1 MSDPTSAD
9 NKPSDGPK
17 NTRTTIF
24 IYDLVVLAVLMV
36 IGVLYFKHHAW
47 FDLGGDPQ
55 PGEGGGLKQNAVN
68 LSIHCMWF
76 GALGGIIISLKGVYD
91 HAIGGDPWKDDFN
104 LWHIGRP
111 VSGAM
116 AGLMTFLLLLVFN
129 PASTPSEPIAYA
141 AAFIFGTQERRFFN
155 LLSEVARLIVQV
167 PSETTQRPLTL
178 ASIAPNQGTAGT
190 PIKIVGAGFDPKATA
205 TLGGAAI
212 GNLEVKDATSITGLA
227 PAKPAGVDE
236 ADLVVTNP
244 DGTSATLPKAFRFTG

>member
-1 MSDPTSAD
+1 MSDPTGGD
-9 NKPSDGPK
+9 NKPSDQPK
-17 NTRTTIF
+17 NMRTKIF
-24 IYDLVVLAVLMV
+24 IYDLVVIAVLLA
-36 IGVLYFKHHAW
+36 IGVLYFKRPDW
-47 FDLGGDPQ
+47 FDIGG
-55 PGEGGGLKQNAVN
+55 EHASVN
-68 LSIHCMWF
+68 LSIHCIWF

-91 HAIGGDPWKDDFN
+91 HATGGVPWKDDFN

-111 VSGAM
+111 VSGGI
-116 AGLMTFLLLLVFN
+116 AGLMTFLLLQL
-129 PASTPSEPIAYA
+129 ASSNVPSEPVAYA
-141 AAFIFGTQERRFFN
+141 AAFIFGTQERRFFG

-178 ASIAPNQGTAGT
+178 ASITPNQGTAGT
-190 PIKIVGAGFDPKATA
+190 PIKIVGVGFDPKATA

>member
-1 MSDPTSAD
+1 MSDPTGGD
-9 NKPSDGPK
+9 NKPSDEPK
-17 NTRTTIF
+17 NTRTKIF
-24 IYDLVVLAVLMV
+24 IYDLVVIAVLLA
-36 IGVLYFKHHAW
+36 IGVLYFKRPDW
-47 FDLGGDPQ
+47 FDIGG
-55 PGEGGGLKQNAVN
+55 EHVSVN
-68 LSIHCMWF
+68 LSIHCIWF

-91 HAIGGDPWKDDFN
+91 HATGGDPWKDDFN

-111 VSGAM
+111 VSGGI
-116 AGLMTFLLLLVFN
+116 AGLMTFLLLQL
-129 PASTPSEPIAYA
+129 ASSNVPSEPVAYA
-141 AAFIFGTQERRFFN
+141 AAFIFGTQERRFFG

-167 PSETTQRPLTL
+167 PSEKTQPPLTL
-178 ASIAPNQGTAGT
+178 ASITPNQGTAGT

>member
-1 MSDPTSAD
+1 MSDPTGGD
-9 NKPSDGPK
+9 NKPSDQPK
-17 NTRTTIF
+17 NMRTKIF
-24 IYDLVVLAVLMV
+24 IYDLVVIAVLLA
-36 IGVLYFKHHAW
+36 IGVSYFKRPDW
-47 FDLGGDPQ
+47 FDIGG
-55 PGEGGGLKQNAVN
+55 EHVSVN
-68 LSIHCMWF
+68 LSIHCIWF

-91 HAIGGDPWKDDFN
+91 HASGGVPWKDDFN

-111 VSGAM
+111 VSGGI
-116 AGLMTFLLLLVFN
+116 AGLMTFLLLQL
-129 PASTPSEPIAYA
+129 ASSNIPSEPVAYA
-141 AAFIFGTQERRFFN
+141 AAFIFGTQERRFFG

>member
-1 MSDPTSAD
+1 MSDPTGGD
-9 NKPSDGPK
+9 NKPSDEPK
-17 NTRTTIF
+17 NMRTKIF
-24 IYDLVVLAVLMV
+24 IYDVVVIAVLLA
-36 IGVLYFKHHAW
+36 IGVLYFKRPDW
-47 FDLGGDPQ
+47 FDIGG
-55 PGEGGGLKQNAVN
+55 EHASVN
-68 LSIHCMWF
+68 LSIHCIWF
-76 GALGGIIISLKGVYD
+76 GAMGGIIISLKGVYD
-91 HAIGGDPWKDDFN
+91 HASGGVPWKDDFN

-111 VSGAM
+111 VSGGI
-116 AGLMTFLLLLVFN
+116 AGLMTFLLLQL
-129 PASTPSEPIAYA
+129 ASSNIPSEPVAYA
-141 AAFIFGTQERRFFN
+141 AAFIFGTQERRFFG

>member
-1 MSDPTSAD
+1 MSDPTGGD
-9 NKPSDGPK
+9 NKPSDEPK
-17 NTRTTIF
+17 NLRTKIF
-24 IYDLVVLAVLMV
+24 IYDVVVIAVLLA
-36 IGVLYFKHHAW
+36 IGVLYFKRPDW
-47 FDLGGDPQ
+47 FDIGG
-55 PGEGGGLKQNAVN
+55 EHASVN
-68 LSIHCMWF
+68 LSIHCIWF
-76 GALGGIIISLKGVYD
+76 GAMGGIIISLKGVYD
-91 HAIGGDPWKDDFN
+91 HASGGVPWKDDFN

-111 VSGAM
+111 VSGGI
-116 AGLMTFLLLLVFN
+116 AGLMTFLLLQL
-129 PASTPSEPIAYA
+129 ASSNIPSEPVAYA
-141 AAFIFGTQERRFFN
+141 AAFIFGTQERRFFG

>member
-1 MSDPTSAD
+1 MSDPTGGD
-9 NKPSDGPK
+9 NKPSDEPK
-17 NTRTTIF
+17 NLRTKIF
-24 IYDLVVLAVLMV
+24 IYDVVVIAVLLA
-36 IGVLYFKHHAW
+36 IGVLYFKRPDW
-47 FDLGGDPQ
+47 FDIGG
-55 PGEGGGLKQNAVN
+55 EHASVN
-68 LSIHCMWF
+68 LSIHCIWF

-91 HAIGGDPWKDDFN
+91 HASGGVPWKDDFN

-111 VSGAM
+111 VSGGI
-116 AGLMTFLLLLVFN
+116 AGLMTFLLLQL
-129 PASTPSEPIAYA
+129 ASSNIPSEPVAYA
-141 AAFIFGTQERRFFN
+141 AAFIFGTQERRFFG